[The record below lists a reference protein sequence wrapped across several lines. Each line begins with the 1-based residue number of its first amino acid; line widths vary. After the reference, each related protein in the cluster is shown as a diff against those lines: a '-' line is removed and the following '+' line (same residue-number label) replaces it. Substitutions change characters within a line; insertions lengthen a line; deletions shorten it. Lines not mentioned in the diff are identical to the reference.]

1 MNENFIKIANNLI
14 DRDKEIKLLLEY
26 KCSEI
31 KEYQKNLNQA
41 KTVGT
46 VVSTV
51 GATATVVGVGLSFF
65 TGGLSLVTAAGIGS
79 ALSLFGGSVSVGA
92 DVVDFFK
99 SKSFNE
105 QVDDICKRRAEAARE
120 FENALKEIENEK
132 EKLLQFGL
140 SKQEAF
146 SFYFHYGKNSYS
158 VLKKLYDAKK
168 FGKIAN
174 ASRTITNFGVRSGRK
189 AWKGIRN
196 LSNYTVKAFDIIGI
210 NISKKIGMQIAKT
223 STIVLSMGFAIWDIK
238 SLIHSLT
245 NEHPTV
251 DNINKIIEFIDSEIS
266 KLENFN
272 KMIGQIG
279 KMNILDDESFS
290 FSDEE

>member
-92 DVVDFFK
+92 DVVDLFK

-174 ASRTITNFGVRSGRK
+174 ASRTITNFGVRSGGK